1 MHAEITATNP
11 AHRIVDVTISDSI
24 FEGAIGSSTLATA
37 LSGTNPKTFPLTSVD
52 PESSVTLVH
61 EIEVANGSANI
72 YSDKATAKYTD
83 HAFPDVT
90 IPGQTEATAQANV
103 VVNTS
108 NANSSVVV
116 TDLESI
122 SATPTSQYRIEHQLR
137 RGDLHV
143 QRRRAGDLH
152 ARHDRLHDAAGA
164 VDLRLGEPD
173 HDVPL
178 LQDGPRGQADERR
191 RHAGRHGD
199 RAR

>member
-1 MHAEITATNP
+1 MSPVADWASSSMVITLVIYFLVIITWAPSCAYLLAYDVVRPLEDITKTVQQTGNTIVHAEITATNP

-37 LSGTNPKTFPLTSVD
+37 LSGTNPKTFPLTSVN

-108 NANSSVVV
+108 NANSS
-116 TDLESI
+116 
-122 SATPTSQYRIEHQLR
+122 
-137 RGDLHV
+137 GC
-143 QRRRAGDLH
+143 
-152 ARHDRLHDAAGA
+152 RH
-164 VDLRLGEPD
+164 
-173 HDVPL
+173 
-178 LQDGPRGQADERR
+178 
-191 RHAGRHGD
+191 
-199 RAR
+199 